1 MAHGET
7 TWPINQK
14 AEDMDIS
21 CDSQGA
27 RYCVLCDYE
36 AEDMYD
42 LEAHTWSEHD
52 EVEQV
57 NHKGRSLDEGFL
69 CKLCP
74 KWFQRE
80 IELKAHFGDHSNLL
94 SCGSGYP
101 K

>member
-1 MAHGET
+1 MKCEECNFEGESERELGWHMGKQHG
-7 TWPINQK
+7 WPSIYK
-14 AEDMDIS
+14 SEDMDIS

-57 NHKGRSLDEGFL
+57 NHKRRSLDEGFL
-69 CKLCP
+69 
-74 KWFQRE
+74 
-80 IELKAHFGDHSNLL
+80 L
-94 SCGSGYP
+94 S
-101 K
+101 